1 MGERV
6 ASARGMLKVLQD
18 NQRQLEAGDCCPT
31 CRRGFAS
38 LAEKQQIL
46 ATVAEEIQVGKIAWG
61 RCVAE
66 GVQQGLCITGGE
78 AADPGHSG

>member
-38 LAEKQQIL
+38 SAEKQQIL
-46 ATVAEEIQVGKIAWG
+46 ATVAEEIQVGVAVWG
-61 RCVAE
+61 GRVE
-66 GVQQGLCITGGE
+66 GRGCGGKTRIMWL
-78 AADPGHSG
+78 